1 MYCTVGEVL
10 EMIKD
15 DMKNVIIGDEYIE
28 DEQEREA
35 KIATLCESAISDA
48 CAEIDGYLAK
58 RYRVPFTKTPQ
69 VINKFAKDI
78 SVYNLVSRTGIDES
92 DREKTFLNRLSHLET
107 RGVLNSIAEGL
118 RTSTVER
125 FTEEKTPEGTS
136 WKPSIRAQEE
146 GGKTLTK
153 TTQLKTSIRSEVSDS
168 GLAVGTNDIRAATHQ
183 FGDERTIRAKN
194 KKYLTFKIGGQWKR
208 VASVK
213 VSIPPRPFLGI
224 SEEDEQD
231 IKDTLEEI
239 FEE

>member
-1 MYCTVGEVL
+1 MSSIRA
-10 EMIKD
+10 EMS
-15 DMKNVIIGDEYIE
+15 GDT
-28 DEQEREA
+28 DELLQR
-35 KIATLCESAISDA
+35 
-48 CAEIDGYLAK
+48 
-58 RYRVPFTKTPQ
+58 
-69 VINKFAKDI
+69 
-78 SVYNLVSRTGIDES
+78 
-92 DREKTFLNRLSHLET
+92 LNRLSHLET

-146 GGKTLTK
+146 GGKPLTK

-168 GLAVGTNDIRAATHQ
+168 ATHQ

-213 VSIPPRPFLGI
+213 VSIPPRPFLY
-224 SEEDEQD
+224 Q
-231 IKDTLEEI
+231 
-239 FEE
+239 

>member
-92 DREKTFLNRLSHLET
+92 DREKTFLNRYNAAIKFLTEVAKGTISV
-107 RGVLNSIAEGL
+107 GAED
-118 RTSTVER
+118 E
-125 FTEEKTPEGTS
+125 
-136 WKPSIRAQEE
+136 
-146 GGKTLTK
+146 
-153 TTQLKTSIRSEVSDS
+153 
-168 GLAVGTNDIRAATHQ
+168 AVGSGNAAN
-183 FGDERTIRAKN
+183 G
-194 KKYLTFKIGGQWKR
+194 FKMKSSGR
-208 VASVK
+208 
-213 VSIPPRPFLGI
+213 
-224 SEEDEQD
+224 
-231 IKDTLEEI
+231 I
-239 FEE
+239 FSRDSMRGW

>member
-92 DREKTFLNRLSHLET
+92 DREKTFLNRYNAAIKFLLDVAKGIISIGVEEKGGSSEVANGFKMKQ
-107 RGVLNSIAEGL
+107 GVLKGQY
-118 RTSTVER
+118 ER
-125 FTEEKTPEGTS
+125 MVMGCRQSGQRCPEILMS
-136 WKPSIRAQEE
+136 CSNA
-146 GGKTLTK
+146 
-153 TTQLKTSIRSEVSDS
+153 
-168 GLAVGTNDIRAATHQ
+168 
-183 FGDERTIRAKN
+183 
-194 KKYLTFKIGGQWKR
+194 
-208 VASVK
+208 
-213 VSIPPRPFLGI
+213 
-224 SEEDEQD
+224 
-231 IKDTLEEI
+231 
-239 FEE
+239 